1 MRVAVVGGGISGLAV
16 AAALQRVGV
25 SCQVYEQADELTEI
39 GAGIQV
45 SPNGARL
52 LHRLGMAAE
61 LDRVAVRPDAIE
73 VRRWNDDEP
82 LAVTPLGAA
91 CERLYG
97 VPYYTLH
104 RADLHAGLLSQV
116 DPATVHLNKRCVGV
130 AEHDRSVT
138 LTFADGTTADA
149 DVVLGA
155 DGIKSSVRAQLIDD
169 RPRFAG
175 HAIFRG
181 LVPAESVPDL
191 AAQNKVVIW
200 MGPGQHCVSY
210 PISSGKTVSFAASCQ
225 ADEAHGESWTSR
237 ASSAEVL
244 AAYDG
249 WSPLARSL
257 LAGTDEVSV
266 YLLYDREA
274 VPGWGTDRIMLIGD
288 AAHPMLP
295 FGAQGASQGIEDA
308 VAVATVLAG
317 ATVDSAPV
325 ALRAYEQVR
334 RARITEVH
342 AFIQD
347 NERNH
352 HVEDDAAQA
361 RDEHMAEDFGLRQR
375 EWLFAY
381 DAEAAAR
388 PS

>member
-1 MRVAVVGGGISGLAV
+1 MRVAIIGGGISGLAA
-16 AAALQRVGV
+16 AAALHRAGV
-25 SCQVYEQADELTEI
+25 SCRVYEQADELKEV

-52 LHRLGMAAE
+52 LHRLGMAPA

-91 CERLYG
+91 CERMYG

-104 RADLHAGLLSQV
+104 RADLHAGLLSLV
-116 DPATVHLNKRCVGV
+116 DPDVIHLDRRCVGV
-130 AEHDRSVT
+130 AEDDRAVS
-138 LTFADGTTADA
+138 LRFADGATAEA
-149 DVVLGA
+149 DLVLGA
-155 DGIKSSVRAQLIDD
+155 DGIRSTVRAGLLDD
-169 RPRFAG
+169 RPRFSG

-181 LVPAESVPDL
+181 LVDASAVPDL

-210 PISSGKTVSFAASCQ
+210 PISAGKLVSFAASSP

-249 WSPLARSL
+249 WSPVARGL
-257 LAGTDEVSV
+257 LSATAEVSV

-274 VPGWGTDRIMLIGD
+274 VPGWGTSRVMLIGD

-308 VAVATVLAG
+308 LALAVALRD
-317 ATVDSAPV
+317 ATVDTLPA
-325 ALRAYEQVR
+325 ALRAYERVR
-334 RARITEVH
+334 RARIHDVH
-342 AFIQD
+342 EFIQS

-352 HVEDDAAQA
+352 HVEDDDAQA

-375 EWLFAY
+375 AWLFDY
-381 DAEAAAR
+381 DAEAAVRA
-388 PS
+388 